1 MQDDERYNVPVRATR
16 AYMAG
21 FGSSGSLLAC
31 AAVLFLLGSA
41 IVAFNGWPQI
51 AAPPASSSV
60 VAAPLAATSHASP
73 RLIHALAVTRR
84 RVLATDVVSRL
95 RSPAGGG
102 GVRHVVLGRTVVRST
117 AGASPPSGAS
127 TGRGGGST
135 GAALPAACSGCVSHP
150 AGSPNPVSTATS
162 KLAQTVS
169 KVGSGVGQVGNEVGQ
184 QITGLGNA
192 ASQPLSN
199 VSPPVGSTVGAV
211 GSTVG
216 NTVSGT
222 ATTAGSVVSGVGNA
236 PGGGH

>member
-1 MQDDERYNVPVRATR
+1 
-16 AYMAG
+16 MAG

-84 RVLATDVVSRL
+84 RVVATDVVSR
-95 RSPAGGG
+95 SPVHGG
-102 GVRHVVLGRTVVRST
+102 GVRHVVSGRTVVRST
-117 AGASPPSGAS
+117 AGASPPSGPS
-127 TGRGGGST
+127 SGRGGGST
-135 GAALPAACSGCVSHP
+135 GPALPAACSGCVSHP
-150 AGSPNPVSTATS
+150 AGSPNPVGTATG
-162 KLAQTVS
+162 KLAQTIS

-184 QITGLGNA
+184 QITGLGSA

-199 VSPPVGSTVGAV
+199 VSPPVGSTVGAA
-211 GSTVG
+211 GSSVG

-222 ATTAGSVVSGVGNA
+222 ATTAGNVVSGVGNA
-236 PGGGH
+236 LGGGR